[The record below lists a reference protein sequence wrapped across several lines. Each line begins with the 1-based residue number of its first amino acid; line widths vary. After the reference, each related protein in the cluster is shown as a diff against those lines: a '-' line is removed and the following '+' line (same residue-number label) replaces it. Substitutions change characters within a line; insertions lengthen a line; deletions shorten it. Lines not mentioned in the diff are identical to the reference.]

1 MQPEQLT
8 PEFFSDLLGS
18 TVTAVDRQRIGTG
31 LVGMNVR
38 CTLTYAA
45 PPAEGAPR
53 SLVAKLPSPDEVSRA
68 TGVATRTYERE
79 AKFYRQVAHTV
90 RIRVPR
96 CWMAEWDEGTGD
108 TTLILEDLAPG
119 EPGDQLTGCT
129 LSQARDAVVEL
140 ARLHGPRWDDPSLDD
155 LDWLGG
161 NDADDGERLP
171 AFYAMCFPTFS
182 ATYAPHL
189 SGDQL
194 YAAERLTDALRSWA
208 AQMSGPRTVT
218 HNDYRVDNLLFAT
231 PAGGDP
237 VVAVDWQ
244 TVAHGR
250 GTTDLAY
257 FLGGSISVPMRREH
271 ERDLVD
277 VYRVALASEG
287 VEVSFDDL
295 WEAYRHDA
303 VWGPFM
309 AVVSSTIVGKSDR
322 SEHMFAAMATR
333 GLQHCLDLDTLGL
346 LG

>member
-8 PEFFSDLLGS
+8 PAFFSELLGS
-18 TVTAVDRQRIGTG
+18 AVKAVDQERIGTG

-38 CTLTYAA
+38 CRLTYAGE
-45 PPAEGAPR
+45 PAAGAPA
-53 SLVAKLPSPDEVSRA
+53 SVVAKLPSPDEVSRA

-79 AKFYRQVAHTV
+79 AKFYNQVAHTV

-96 CWMAEWDEGTGD
+96 CWLAEWDGATGD
-108 TTLILEDLAPG
+108 TTLVLEDLAPA

-129 LSQARDAVVEL
+129 LEQARVAIVEL
-140 ARLHGPRWDDPSLDD
+140 AKLHAPRWDDPTLDE

-161 NDADDGERLP
+161 QDPGDAERLP
-171 AFYAMCFPTFS
+171 AFYAMCFPVFGP
-182 ATYAPHL
+182 TYATHL
-189 SGDQL
+189 TGEQL
-194 YAAERLTDALRSWA
+194 YVAERLGEALPSWVGGA
-208 AQMSGPRTVT
+208 TGPRTVT
-218 HNDYRVDNLLFAT
+218 HNDFRVDNLLFAS

-257 FLGGSISVPMRREH
+257 FLGGSVSVPLRREH
-271 ERDLVD
+271 EHDLVGEYRRALGAEGID
-277 VYRVALASEG
+277 VAFDEVWEGYR
-287 VEVSFDDL
+287 
-295 WEAYRHDA
+295 RDA

-309 AVVSSTIVGKSDR
+309 AVVSSTIVGRTER
-322 SEHMFAAMATR
+322 SEHMFAAMASR
-333 GLQHCLDLDTLGL
+333 GLQHCIDLDTLSL